1 LSHGYVDAKILFSH
15 SRTAIKEQIDLKT
28 QANHLI
34 QRLYEANVPLV
45 LVKSCLR
52 DIHSL
57 ADLDQNVPKETWVAE
72 GHVDTEE
79 EDELYEEVDS
89 INQAQERAQ
98 ELDLD
103 LELEGAR
110 LWNSAAL
117 KVVEAEKAYRILYD
131 VLSPS
136 GARGRESDPEVP
148 LENIA
153 QGLLKMGVDSYHV
166 HVYMDRIIDEV
177 VKGTE
182 HLKALVP
189 CDWYKWNDNGIRMSA
204 LIAASR
210 SFRQALIEMPILE
223 PLCKFKRFPVSHLFE
238 ESELRLILEDC
249 KLVSKKQDEVL
260 YDQYK
265 AGQWS
270 RHWYM
275 VIEGQVKVSRMQN
288 EVELASCQA
297 SEGIIFGAHSTLQ
310 ELQALRHKRR
320 TSRLLSEPALTHLSQ
335 ELPGVIIKASHHCV
349 LLQMRLSGLEE
360 VCSRRKAN
368 CLPPS
373 VVKKRLSLV
382 SKEMMESSD
391 RDLLSDVQPTTF
403 HQVLQHER
411 KSDEISEVE
420 RKTVRDSF
428 ELLDKVWSS
437 FSFGAKTIPRAALE
451 EMKGLLGEG
460 GLQAY
465 YDVFK
470 PIYGEDAP
478 AELRA
483 EIFWHCWSQFLSESC
498 LDTGVFGFPSLESL
512 NNPGEPSTTMDYL
525 SGPPM
530 DEPIDSKPSGGISIF
545 DEQESFQE
553 RLFWWICKWFP
564 WAFEDYR
571 ISTGFLQKPVEML
584 EAEFFRVTGSST
596 EPLQGE
602 SIRQFLILVMI
613 DFPYPIRLEHCREFC
628 GIFNKPFD
636 IDTRIFFQE
645 VLKAMA
651 AIERNKGLLH
661 AHSFRPFIRSCINP
675 NFFLVRVMTFL
686 VRLVVFYH
694 ILAVPVR
701 IGFMPFPSF
710 THKWVLYSDLPADV
724 AVLVHVMLSLNTAF
738 KNDVGS
744 WVTDR
749 CKILRQSDLICIL
762 GMVPLDWFG
771 YLCGLSHEP
780 CLWLRFNKMLL
791 FFSGISPKVL
801 LFNSSHGAFGR
812 IQNIVVTFLLMLH
825 MCACIWYCLGRTVP
839 ELKPGP
845 ALSWLYADEIYSGA
859 NGTFDRNTYYVSN
872 PSTSIFERYVG
883 CCWWVA
889 ASICANGL
897 VGNVKPQNSVEIT
910 WTIMLMVLNMT
921 LFRWLCSEASSLVMK
936 ADETVVQARQHLER
950 VTMFIT
956 GGHFSP
962 ELTREI
968 RTHFKSV
975 QTGDELSQD
984 AIFAGMSHSLRVE
997 LARFISMEALTKSVL
1012 FGNCSEQFLTDICVL
1027 VREMNFVPEEI
1038 LYNAGDACKEMF
1050 IVVRQSP
1057 WALALLCVCARV
1069 RAS

>member
-1 LSHGYVDAKILFSH
+1 MVMLKKLFSH
-15 SRTAIKEQIDLKT
+15 PRTAMKEQIDLKT
-28 QANHLI
+28 QAHDLI

-79 EDELYEEVDS
+79 EDELYDEVDS

-117 KVVEAEKAYRILYD
+117 KVVDAEKAYRILYD

-136 GARGRESDPEVP
+136 GVRGRESDPEAP

-153 QGLLKMGVDSYHV
+153 QGLLLLGVDSYHV

-177 VKGTE
+177 AKGTE

-189 CDWYKWNDNGIRMSA
+189 CDWYKWNGKGIRMSA

-223 PLCKFKRFPVSHLFE
+223 PLCKLKRFPVSHLFE

-249 KLVSKKQDEVL
+249 KIVSKKRDEVL

-310 ELQALRHKRR
+310 EFQALRHKRR

-335 ELPGVIIKASHHCV
+335 ELPGVIIRASHHCV

-368 CLPPS
+368 CFPPS

-382 SKEMMESSD
+382 SKEMLESSD
-391 RDLLSDVQPTTF
+391 RDLSSDVQPTTF
-403 HQVLQHER
+403 HQVSQHDR
-411 KSDEISEVE
+411 RLDEISEVD

-437 FSFGAKTIPRAALE
+437 FSFGAKTIPRAALD
-451 EMKGLLGEG
+451 EMMGLLGEG

-465 YDVFK
+465 NDVFK
-470 PIYGEDAP
+470 PMYAENAP
-478 AELRA
+478 IEFRA
-483 EIFWHCWSQFLSESC
+483 EIFWHCWLQFLSESC
-498 LDTGVFGFPSLESL
+498 LEMSQAGHSGFPSLESL
-512 NNPGEPSTTMDYL
+512 NEIPSATPGLLSGQTIDEPS
-525 SGPPM
+525 
-530 DEPIDSKPSGGISIF
+530 DSTPSGQNNSVF
-545 DEQESFQE
+545 DEQESFQA
-553 RLFWWICKWFP
+553 RLFWWACNLFP
-564 WAFEDYR
+564 WAFEEYR
-571 ISTGFLQKPVEML
+571 ISTGFLDKPLEML
-584 EAEFFRVTGSST
+584 EAEFSRVAGSTT

-602 SIRQFLILVMI
+602 SIRQYLILVMV
-613 DFPYPIRLEHCREFC
+613 DFPYPICLEHCREFC
-628 GIFNKPFD
+628 GMFNKPFD
-636 IDTRIFFQE
+636 VNTKIFFQE
-645 VLKAMA
+645 VLKKLAFK
-651 AIERNKGLLH
+651 ERNKGLQL
-661 AHSFRPFIRSCINP
+661 AHSFQPFIRSCINP
-675 NFFLVRVMTFL
+675 NFVLVGAIRL
-686 VRLVVFYH
+686 LARLVALYH
-694 ILAVPVR
+694 VLAVPVR

-710 THKWVLYSDLPADV
+710 THEWAIYSDLPADV
-724 AVLVHVMLSLNTAF
+724 AVVMHVLLSLNLAF
-738 KNDVGS
+738 KNDMGS

-749 CKILRQSDLICIL
+749 GKILRQSDFICFL
-762 GMVPLDWFG
+762 AMLPLDWFG
-771 YLCGLSHEP
+771 YVCGLSHEP
-780 CLWLRFNKMLL
+780 CLWLRLNKMLL
-791 FFSGISPKVL
+791 FVSEISPKSIIFSSSPGLIGKIHNLIATL
-801 LFNSSHGAFGR
+801 LF
-812 IQNIVVTFLLMLH
+812 IIH
-825 MCACIWYCLGRTVP
+825 MCACMWYCVGRIVP
-839 ELKPGP
+839 KLMPGQ
-845 ALSWLYADEIYSGA
+845 AISWLYADETYKGVD
-859 NGTFDRNTYYVSN
+859 GVFDHSTYYVTR
-872 PSTSIFERYVG
+872 PDTSMLERYVG
-883 CCWWVA
+883 CLWLVTA
-889 ASICANGL
+889 PICANGL
-897 VGNVKPQNSVEIT
+897 VGNVRPQNFVEIG
-910 WTIMLMVLNMT
+910 WTIMLMILNMT
-921 LFRWLCSEASSLVMK
+921 AFRWICSEVASIIMN
-936 ADETVVQARQHLER
+936 ADNSIVQARQHLER

-956 GGHFSP
+956 SGHFSP
-962 ELTREI
+962 ELKKAI
-968 RTHFKSV
+968 HSHFNSV
-975 QTGDELSQD
+975 QDGNQLDQD
-984 AIFAGMSHSLRVE
+984 TVFAGVSHSLRVE
-997 LARFISMEALTKSVL
+997 LARFISMEALSKSDL
-1012 FGNCSEQFLTDICVL
+1012 FGDCSEQFLTDICVL
-1027 VREMNFVPEEI
+1027 VREINFVPEEI
-1038 LYNAGDACKEMF
+1038 VYNAGDVSKEMF
-1050 IVVRQSP
+1050 IVVRQLP
-1057 WALALLCVCARV
+1057 RALAVVYARERA